1 MKKRILSVMLA
12 SAVAVGLMG
21 CGQKQAAVTDSG
33 SVQTTAETEKKT
45 ETQGTVEE
53 DRKDTVEIQIL
64 ATSDMHGK
72 FVPYDYALNEESM
85 SGSVA
90 QVASAVKELRNDN
103 TLMIDV
109 GDVIQDN
116 SADLFIEDEIHP
128 MILAMNTIGYD
139 VCVTGNHEYNY
150 GMDTLKRILSQ
161 NKAKILTANV
171 FDKDGNAIADPYVI
185 VERGGVKIGIIGM
198 VTPNITKWDAV
209 NLEGCTVTNPVEETK
224 KAIAELDGKVDLL
237 IGVAHMGEGNEYG
250 VPDSGVT
257 DLAEKCPEL
266 DVILAAHEHKLVEG
280 NYINDVLVV
289 ENKNS
294 AQTMAQIN
302 ITLEKDKDGRYEV
315 TDRTSKSISISDY
328 EPDPGLLAKLAS
340 YDERAK
346 EVANTIIGKLEGG
359 NLAPENE
366 IPGIPQATIEDTA
379 MLDLI
384 NQVQMY
390 YTGADVSAA
399 ALFNEDSNL
408 KAGDI
413 KKSDVSLIYK
423 YTNTLY
429 KLKMTGKQ
437 LRTYMEWSVGYYNTY
452 KDGDLTISFNP
463 DIRMFNYDMFA
474 GVNYD
479 INVSKEPGSRIENLT
494 KLDKTAVEDDD
505 VFIVAVN
512 NYRAGTQLL
521 NYGTV
526 YQEGEELPEL
536 LEMDVKGN
544 IGGVRELIAD
554 YIVNVKNGV
563 ITPEVDHNWKIT
575 GTSWDE
581 ADHKKVAE
589 LVKAGKIT
597 IPTSDDQRTP
607 NVKSVTLDDIKN
619 Q

>member
-1 MKKRILSVMLA
+1 MKKAVLSMMLVLTVA
-12 SAVAVGLMG
+12 LSGIGCAKKPAANTDLGNESTAPGTTEGTQADAAEEKGNEAV
-21 CGQKQAAVTDSG
+21 QI
-33 SVQTTAETEKKT
+33 
-45 ETQGTVEE
+45 
-53 DRKDTVEIQIL
+53 RIL

-90 QVASAVKELRNDN
+90 QVATAVKELRNEN
-103 TLMIDV
+103 TLVVDV

-128 MILAMNTIGYD
+128 MILAMNRVGYD

-161 NKAKILTANV
+161 NHAKILTGNV
-171 FDKDGNAIADPYVI
+171 LDQEGKAIADPYTVI
-185 VERGGVKIGIIGM
+185 EKGGVKIGLIGM
-198 VTPNITKWDAV
+198 VTPNITKWDSV
-209 NLEGCTVTNPVEETK
+209 NLQGCTVTNPVDETK
-224 KAIAELDGKVDLL
+224 KAIDQLEGKVDLL
-237 IGVAHMGEGNEYG
+237 IAVEHMGEDNEYD

-280 NYINDVLVV
+280 KLINNVLVV

-294 AQTMAQIN
+294 AQTMAQID
-302 ITLEKDKDGRYEV
+302 IILEKDENGNYQV
-315 TDRTSKSISISDY
+315 TDRDSKSIEISGY
-328 EPDPGLLAKLAS
+328 EPEAELMAELEP
-340 YDERAK
+340 YDKRAK
-346 EVANTIIGKLEGG
+346 EVANTVIGRLEGG
-359 NLAPENE
+359 DLAPENE
-366 IPGIPQATIEDTA
+366 VPGIPQAAIEDTA

-390 YTGADVSAA
+390 YTDADVSAA

-408 KAGDI
+408 RAGDI

-429 KLKMTGKQ
+429 KLRMTGKQ
-437 LRTYMEWSVGYYNTY
+437 LRTYMEWSAEYYNTY
-452 KDGDLTISFNP
+452 MDGDLTVSFNP

-474 GVNYD
+474 GVNYE

-494 KLDKTAVEDDD
+494 KKDGTPVLDDD

-526 YQEGEELPEL
+526 YQEGEVLPEL

-563 ITPEVDHNWKIT
+563 LVPEVDHNWKIT
-575 GTSWDE
+575 GNTWNE
-581 ADHKKVAE
+581 EDHNKAVE
-589 LVKAGKIT
+589 LVKEGKIS
-597 IPTSDDQRTP
+597 IPMSYDQRTP
-607 NVKSVTLDDIKN
+607 NVKSVTVEDLKK
-619 Q
+619 

>member
-1 MKKRILSVMLA
+1 MKKAVLSMMLVLTVALSGTGCVKKPAANTDPGNGQTVAGATEGTLAAGSEEKADGPVRI
-12 SAVAVGLMG
+12 
-21 CGQKQAAVTDSG
+21 
-33 SVQTTAETEKKT
+33 
-45 ETQGTVEE
+45 
-53 DRKDTVEIQIL
+53 RIL

-90 QVASAVKELRNDN
+90 QVAAAVRELRDEN
-103 TLMIDV
+103 TLVVDV

-128 MILAMNTIGYD
+128 MILAMNKIGYD

-161 NKAKILTANV
+161 NDAKILTGNV
-171 FDKDGNAIADPYVI
+171 FDRDGKAIAEPYTVI
-185 VERGGVKIGIIGM
+185 ERGGVKIGLIGM
-198 VTPNITKWDAV
+198 VTPNITKWDSV
-209 NLEGCTVTNPVEETK
+209 NLQGCTVTDPVEKTK
-224 KAIAELDGKVDLL
+224 KAIAELEGKTDLL
-237 IGVAHMGEGNEYG
+237 IAVTHMGEDNEYD

-257 DLAEKCPEL
+257 DLAEMCPEL

-280 NYINDVLVV
+280 KLINNVLVV

-294 AQTMAQIN
+294 AQTMAQID
-302 ITLEKDKDGRYEV
+302 ITLEKDGNGGYQV
-315 TDRTSKSISISDY
+315 TDRESKSIEISGY
-328 EPDPGLLAKLAS
+328 EPEPELMAELAS
-340 YDERAK
+340 YDARAK
-346 EVANTIIGKLEGG
+346 EVANTVIGKLEGG
-359 NLAPENE
+359 DLAPKNE
-366 IPGIPQATIEDTA
+366 IPGIPQAAIQDTA

-390 YTGADVSAA
+390 YTDADVSAA

-437 LRTYMEWSVGYYNTY
+437 LRTYMEWSVEYYNTY
-452 KDGDLTISFNP
+452 KDGDLTVSFNP

-494 KLDKTAVEDDD
+494 RKDGTPVRDEDE
-505 VFIVAVN
+505 FIVAVN
-512 NYRAGTQLL
+512 NYRAGTHLL

-526 YQEGEELPEL
+526 YQEGDGLPEL

-554 YIVNVKNGV
+554 YIVNVKGGV
-563 ITPEVDHNWKIT
+563 IAPEVDNNWRIT
-575 GTSWDE
+575 GNTWNED
-581 ADHKKVAE
+581 DHKKAVE
-589 LVKAGKIT
+589 LVKEGKVS
-597 IPTSDDQRTP
+597 IPASDDQRTP
-607 NVKSVTLDDIKN
+607 NVKSVTVEDIR
-619 Q
+619 

>member
-1 MKKRILSVMLA
+1 MKKAVLSMMLVLT
-12 SAVAVGLMG
+12 VALSGAG
-21 CGQKQAAVTDSG
+21 CVKKPAANTDPGNGQTVAEMTEVTQAAPDEEKTDG
-33 SVQTTAETEKKT
+33 PV
-45 ETQGTVEE
+45 
-53 DRKDTVEIQIL
+53 RIRIL

-90 QVASAVKELRNDN
+90 QVATAVKELRDEN
-103 TLMIDV
+103 TLVIDV

-128 MILAMNTIGYD
+128 MILAMNKIGYD

-150 GMDTLKRILSQ
+150 GMDTLRRILSQ
-161 NKAKILTANV
+161 NHAKILTGNV
-171 FDKDGNAIADPYVI
+171 VDREGKAIAEPYTVI
-185 VERGGVKIGIIGM
+185 ERGGVKIGLIGM
-198 VTPNITKWDAV
+198 VTPNITKWDSV
-209 NLEGCTVTNPVEETK
+209 NLQGCTVTDPVDETK
-224 KAIAELDGKVDLL
+224 KAISQLEGKVDLL
-237 IGVAHMGEGNEYG
+237 IAVTHMGEENEYD
-250 VPDSGVT
+250 VPNSGVT
-257 DLAEKCPEL
+257 DLAEMCPEL
-266 DVILAAHEHKLVEG
+266 DVILAAHEHKLMEG
-280 NYINDVLVV
+280 KLINNVLVV

-294 AQTMAQIN
+294 AQTMAQVD
-302 ITLEKDKDGRYEV
+302 ITLEKDGDGSYRV
-315 TDRTSKSISISDY
+315 TDRNSKSIEISGY
-328 EPDPGLLAKLAS
+328 KPDSELMTELES
-340 YDERAK
+340 YDARAK
-346 EVANTIIGKLEGG
+346 EVANTVIGRLEGG
-359 NLAPENE
+359 DLAPENE
-366 IPGIPQATIEDTA
+366 IPGIPQATIQDTA

-390 YTGADVSAA
+390 YADADVSAA

-437 LRTYMEWSVGYYNTY
+437 LRTYMEWSVNYYNTY
-452 KDGDLTISFNP
+452 KDGDLTVSFNP

-494 KLDKTAVEDDD
+494 RMDGSPVRDDD
-505 VFIVAVN
+505 EFIVAVN
-512 NYRAGTQLL
+512 NYRAGTHLL

-526 YQEGEELPEL
+526 YQEGEALPEL

-554 YIVNVKNGV
+554 YIVNVKDGV
-563 ITPEVDHNWKIT
+563 IVPEVDNNWRIT
-575 GTSWDE
+575 GNNWNED
-581 ADHKKVAE
+581 DHQKAVE
-589 LVKAGKIT
+589 LVKEGKIT
-597 IPTSDDQRTP
+597 IPASDDQRTP
-607 NVKSVTLDDIKN
+607 NVKAVTVEDIKE
-619 Q
+619 

>member
-1 MKKRILSVMLA
+1 MKKAVLSMMLVLTVA
-12 SAVAVGLMG
+12 LSGIGCAKKPGANTDLGNESTAPGTTEGTQADAAEEKGNEAV
-21 CGQKQAAVTDSG
+21 QI
-33 SVQTTAETEKKT
+33 
-45 ETQGTVEE
+45 
-53 DRKDTVEIQIL
+53 RIL

-90 QVASAVKELRNDN
+90 QVATAVKELRNEN
-103 TLMIDV
+103 TLVVDV

-116 SADLFIEDEIHP
+116 SANLFIEDEIHP
-128 MILAMNTIGYD
+128 MILAMNRVGYD

-161 NKAKILTANV
+161 NHAKILTGNV
-171 FDKDGNAIADPYVI
+171 LDQEGKAIADPYTVI
-185 VERGGVKIGIIGM
+185 EKGGVKIGLIGM
-198 VTPNITKWDAV
+198 VTPNITKWDSV
-209 NLEGCTVTNPVEETK
+209 NLQGCTVTNPVDETK
-224 KAIAELDGKVDLL
+224 KAIDELEGKVDLL
-237 IGVAHMGEGNEYG
+237 IAVEHMGEDNEYD

-280 NYINDVLVV
+280 RLINNVLVV

-294 AQTMAQIN
+294 AQTMAQID
-302 ITLEKDKDGRYEV
+302 ITLEKDENGNYQV
-315 TDRTSKSISISDY
+315 TDRDSKSIEISGY
-328 EPDPGLLAKLAS
+328 EPEAELMAELEP
-340 YDERAK
+340 YDKRAK
-346 EVANTIIGKLEGG
+346 EVANTVIGRLEGG
-359 NLAPENE
+359 DLAPENE
-366 IPGIPQATIEDTA
+366 IPGIPQAAIEDTA

-390 YTGADVSAA
+390 YTDADVSAA

-408 KAGDI
+408 RAGDI

-429 KLKMTGKQ
+429 KLRMTGKQ
-437 LRTYMEWSVGYYNTY
+437 LRTYMEWSAEYYNTY
-452 KDGDLTISFNP
+452 MDGDLTVSFNP

-474 GVNYD
+474 GVNYE

-494 KLDKTAVEDDD
+494 KKDGTPVLDDD

-526 YQEGEELPEL
+526 YQEGEVLPEL

-563 ITPEVDHNWKIT
+563 LVPEVDHNWKIT
-575 GTSWDE
+575 GNTWNE
-581 ADHKKVAE
+581 EDHNKAVE
-589 LVKAGKIT
+589 LVKEGKIS
-597 IPTSDDQRTP
+597 IPMSDDQRTP
-607 NVKSVTLDDIKN
+607 NVKSVTVEDLKK
-619 Q
+619 

>member
-1 MKKRILSVMLA
+1 MKKAVLSMMLVLTVA
-12 SAVAVGLMG
+12 LSGIGCAKKPAANTDLGNESTAPGTTEGTQADAAEEKGNEAV
-21 CGQKQAAVTDSG
+21 QI
-33 SVQTTAETEKKT
+33 
-45 ETQGTVEE
+45 
-53 DRKDTVEIQIL
+53 RIL

-90 QVASAVKELRNDN
+90 QVATAVKELRNEN
-103 TLMIDV
+103 TLVVDV

-128 MILAMNTIGYD
+128 MILAMNRVGYD

-161 NKAKILTANV
+161 NHAKILTGNV
-171 FDKDGNAIADPYVI
+171 LDQEGKAIADPYTVI
-185 VERGGVKIGIIGM
+185 EKGGVKIGLIGM
-198 VTPNITKWDAV
+198 VTPNITKWDSV
-209 NLEGCTVTNPVEETK
+209 NLQGCTVTNPVDETK
-224 KAIAELDGKVDLL
+224 KAIDQLEGKVDLL
-237 IGVAHMGEGNEYG
+237 IAVEHMGEDNEYD

-280 NYINDVLVV
+280 RLINNVLVV

-294 AQTMAQIN
+294 AQTMAQID
-302 ITLEKDKDGRYEV
+302 ITLKKDENGNYQV
-315 TDRTSKSISISDY
+315 TDRDSKSIEISGY
-328 EPDPGLLAKLAS
+328 EPEAELMAELEP
-340 YDERAK
+340 YDKRAK
-346 EVANTIIGKLEGG
+346 EVANTVIGRLEGG
-359 NLAPENE
+359 DLAPENE
-366 IPGIPQATIEDTA
+366 IPGIPQAAIEDTA

-390 YTGADVSAA
+390 YTDADVSAA

-408 KAGDI
+408 RAGDI

-429 KLKMTGKQ
+429 KLRMTGKQ
-437 LRTYMEWSVGYYNTY
+437 LRTYMEWSAEYYNTY
-452 KDGDLTISFNP
+452 MDGDLTVSFNP

-474 GVNYD
+474 GVNYE

-494 KLDKTAVEDDD
+494 KKDGTPVLDDD

-526 YQEGEELPEL
+526 YQEGEVLPEL

-563 ITPEVDHNWKIT
+563 LVPEVDHNWKIT
-575 GTSWDE
+575 GNTWNE
-581 ADHKKVAE
+581 EDHNKAVE
-589 LVKAGKIT
+589 LVKEGKIF
-597 IPTSDDQRTP
+597 IPMSDDQRTP
-607 NVKSVTLDDIKN
+607 NVKSVTVEDLKK
-619 Q
+619 